1 MLAGLLWATL
11 ATWLALPWIHDL
23 SNAIGAP
30 LAIAVTSG
38 LAILPGYLTAYLACT
53 IILDRPRSLRFPDT
67 PEAWPR
73 VTMLIAA
80 WNEGARLDATLTF
93 VLASDYRG
101 ELTVV
106 VIDDGSTDGTAM
118 VTRRFARK
126 DPRVS
131 LLRVK
136 HGGKAAALNQGLAET
151 HTELVATIDADT
163 LVLAS
168 ALSRLVARFISSP
181 DAVAAIAG
189 AVMVRNSRETALT
202 RLQEWDYFLGIASIK
217 RSQGLW
223 QSTLVAQGAFSLYD
237 AAAVRAA
244 GGWPDTIGEDI
255 TLTWSLLAADRAIA
269 FEPTAVAMTTTP
281 QSLHQLIKQR
291 SRWAYGMIEGLR
303 LFGLRLI
310 GKRNM
315 ASHAIAIN
323 FVFPW
328 IDLCYTFAFLPGI
341 VLALTGNFL
350 LVGPMTIAVLPIN
363 FALSV
368 VMYRLQRGVFREMGL
383 KIRRNPFGFLMYIFL
398 YQPLM
403 SPTAVYGYTENLLRR
418 KRRW

>member
-1 MLAGLLWATL
+1 MYYQGRRSPSKRRLPAGSQRPGQIPATPASRIGAQLPYLQVRVRFTISVLAGLLWATL

-244 GGWPDTIGEDI
+244 GGWPDTIGGSRKVASSQSMMARLC
-255 TLTWSLLAADRAIA
+255 TIA
-269 FEPTAVAMTTTP
+269 CPSTSSVGTKP
-281 QSLHQLIKQR
+281 C
-291 SRWAYGMIEGLR
+291 GLR
-303 LFGLRLI
+303 
-310 GKRNM
+310 
-315 ASHAIAIN
+315 
-323 FVFPW
+323 
-328 IDLCYTFAFLPGI
+328 
-341 VLALTGNFL
+341 
-350 LVGPMTIAVLPIN
+350 
-363 FALSV
+363 
-368 VMYRLQRGVFREMGL
+368 
-383 KIRRNPFGFLMYIFL
+383 RR
-398 YQPLM
+398 
-403 SPTAVYGYTENLLRR
+403 
-418 KRRW
+418 